1 MMSEHEF
8 TDAHRRLMEEIAREA
23 RDTRLWTGREVFSE
37 RVMAAVAKVPRHEF
51 VLPEDRPY
59 AYVNRP
65 RGIGHGQTISQPYI
79 VALMTDLIPLE
90 PDHTVL
96 EIGTGC
102 GYQSAVLAALV
113 ARVYSIEF
121 IPELGRA
128 AAARLAALGY
138 DNVELRIGDGRKGW
152 PEHAPY
158 DGILVTAAGRRVP
171 KALVDQLRP
180 GGRMAIPVGGRL
192 TGQNLLLV
200 EKDKAGGVRERVVLP
215 VAFVPLVG
223 GRD

>member
-1 MMSEHEF
+1 MGPMDARAEMVREIESEV
-8 TDAHRRLMEEIAREA
+8 RLTSHHLGKEA
-23 RDTRLWTGREVFSE
+23 LDP
-37 RVMAAVAKVPRHEF
+37 RVVAAMGAVPRHAF
-51 VLPEDRPY
+51 VAAEHAES
-59 AYVNRP
+59 AYVNAP
-65 RGIGHGQTISQPYI
+65 LPIGGGQTISQPYI
-79 VALMTDLIPLE
+79 VAVMTDMIAPQPGHTILE
-90 PDHTVL
+90 V
-96 EIGTGC
+96 GTGC
-102 GYQSAVLAALV
+102 GYQSAVLATLV

-128 AAARLAALGY
+128 AAARLAELGY
-138 DNVELRIGDGRKGW
+138 DNVEVRIGNGREGW

-192 TGQNLLLV
+192 MGQDLLLV
-200 EKDKAGGVRERVVLP
+200 EKDATGGVCERVVLP

>member
-1 MMSEHEF
+1 MSPM
-8 TDAHRRLMEEIAREA
+8 DARAEMVREIESEVRLTRHHLGKEA
-23 RDTRLWTGREVFSE
+23 LDP
-37 RVMAAVAKVPRHEF
+37 RVVAAMGAVPRHAF
-51 VLPEDRPY
+51 VAAEY
-59 AYVNRP
+59 AESAYVNAP
-65 RGIGHGQTISQPYI
+65 LPIGGGQTISQPYI
-79 VALMTDLIPLE
+79 VAVMTDMIAPQPGHTILE
-90 PDHTVL
+90 V
-96 EIGTGC
+96 GTGC

-128 AAARLAALGY
+128 AAARLAELGY
-138 DNVELRIGDGRKGW
+138 DNVEVRIGDGREGW

-192 TGQNLLLV
+192 MGQDLLLV
-200 EKDKAGGVRERVVLP
+200 EKDATGGVREQVVLP

>member
-1 MMSEHEF
+1 MSPM
-8 TDAHRRLMEEIAREA
+8 DARAEMVREIESEVRL
-23 RDTRLWTGREVFSE
+23 TRHHLGKDALDP
-37 RVMAAVAKVPRHEF
+37 RVVAAMGAVPRHAF
-51 VLPEDRPY
+51 VTAEY
-59 AYVNRP
+59 AESAYVNAP
-65 RGIGHGQTISQPYI
+65 LPIGGGQTISQPYI
-79 VALMTDLIPLE
+79 VAVMTDMIAPQPGHTILE
-90 PDHTVL
+90 V
-96 EIGTGC
+96 GTGC

-128 AAARLAALGY
+128 AAARLAELGY
-138 DNVELRIGDGRKGW
+138 DNVEVRIGDGREGW

-192 TGQNLLLV
+192 MGQDLLLV
-200 EKDKAGGVRERVVLP
+200 EKDATGGVREQVVLP

>member
-1 MMSEHEF
+1 MGPMDARVEMVREIESEVRL
-8 TDAHRRLMEEIAREA
+8 TRNYLGKDAL
-23 RDTRLWTGREVFSE
+23 DP
-37 RVMAAVAKVPRHEF
+37 RVVAAMGAVLRHAFVA
-51 VLPEDRPY
+51 PEHAGA
-59 AYVNRP
+59 AYVNAP
-65 RGIGHGQTISQPYI
+65 LPIGAGQTISQPYI
-79 VALMTDLIPLE
+79 VAVMTDLIAPE